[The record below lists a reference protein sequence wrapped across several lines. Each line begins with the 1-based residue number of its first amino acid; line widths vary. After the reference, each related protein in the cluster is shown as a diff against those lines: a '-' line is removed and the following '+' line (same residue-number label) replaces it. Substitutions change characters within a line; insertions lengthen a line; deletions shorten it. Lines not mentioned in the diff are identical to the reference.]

1 VGPAALDLANWL
13 HGSPWVPPS
22 SDPASDLEQ
31 YVAARTS
38 EVDELGF
45 VRAVDAAAVLLFL
58 LLDLPGIASGE
69 VKDASDIV
77 SPCQDGAPSCG
88 LATTGSGVVRGG
100 PGSHILPGEPWVSAV
115 LTAPSARF
123 IPAPSIGVVTSD
135 GAAPP
140 AQVIAAG

>member
-13 HGSPWVPPS
+13 HGSSWVPPS

-77 SPCQDGAPSCG
+77 S
-88 LATTGSGVVRGG
+88 RR
-100 PGSHILPGEPWVSAV
+100 
-115 LTAPSARF
+115 ARM
-123 IPAPSIGVVTSD
+123 AL
-135 GAAPP
+135 
-140 AQVIAAG
+140 QVAD